1 MSTATNPFARG
12 LFVPI
17 GAAETPAANAAII
30 KIGNASFDIAPYL
43 GATAAMGQLTQ
54 QFMKNPYDA
63 RPLAQMQTLA
73 HQVVP
78 AIHATARH
86 PVARQA
92 LQPLL
97 NATASMVKHTQQM
110 AAMRWK
116 TAHHLARAPKILIP
130 ICLSIAAGATT
141 SGIQIRNPYLG
152 ATGGQVGGQYN
163 APWTITCVRTS
174 NNESGLLSPI
184 RLTDFTLGG
193 HNFVTASLGGLTYSA
208 GGAPATLGW
217 PAATFAETARK
228 IWQSSIQPW
237 NVVGTSG
244 EGTGFGSIMTETGF
258 LQVGVFNGGA
268 GTYVDTYS
276 VYCNAT
282 LCGSIF
288 GNAATTQIDMFRH
301 AFAPL
306 AMQGPLA
313 LRLAGDAQMQVAG
326 AIAADDNRF
335 SNAQMGPSAWI
346 ARIGESTN
354 AINAML
360 DNPSPDLAMGEPYDY
375 GALPG
380 LDGDARYLG

>member
-1 MSTATNPFARG
+1 MSTTADPFGRG
-12 LFVPI
+12 LFI
-17 GAAETPAANAAII
+17 QLGAAETPSDGAAII
-30 KIGNASFDIAPYL
+30 KIGSANYDITPYL
-43 GATAAMGQLTQ
+43 GATAAMGNLTQ
-54 QFMKNPYDA
+54 SFMKNPYDP
-63 RPLAQMQTLA
+63 RPLQAMQQLA
-73 HQVVP
+73 NRVVP
-78 AIHATARH
+78 AIRASSRH
-86 PVARQA
+86 PVARKA
-92 LQPLL
+92 LGPLL

-130 ICLSIAAGATT
+130 VCLAIAPGATT
-141 SGIQIRNPYLG
+141 AGIQIRNPYLG

-163 APWTITCVRTS
+163 APWTITCFRTS
-174 NNESGLLSPI
+174 NNESGVLNPI

-193 HNFVTASLGGLTYSA
+193 HNFVAAALGGLTYSA

-217 PAATFAETARK
+217 PAASFAETARK

-237 NVVGTSG
+237 NVVGASG

-258 LQVGVFNGGA
+258 LQIGVFNGSA

-301 AFAPL
+301 AFAPM

-313 LRLAGDAQMQVAG
+313 MRLAGDAQVHVAG
-326 AIAADDNRF
+326 AIDGDDRRYTNQ
-335 SNAQMGPSAWI
+335 QMGPAAFIS
-346 ARIGESTN
+346 RIDQNTH
-354 AINAML
+354 AINQFL
-360 DNPSPDLAMGEPYDY
+360 DNPDPGIAMGEPIDF
-375 GALPG
+375 GNLPG
-380 LDGDARYLG
+380 LGDGASYME